1 MAGNI
6 FINYRRDDDAGF
18 TQALYSRLEQ
28 AFSPERLFMDI
39 DNIAPGLDFVQVLND
54 EVARCDVVIAVVGK
68 NWLSVTDETGA
79 RRLDNPEDF
88 VRIEL
93 ESALAHKKRVIPVLV
108 NDARM
113 PRSTELPEAMRAFA
127 RCNAVRLTHER
138 FRADVVGLIK
148 SLEQVLSEAEAA
160 RQAGEEEALRE
171 AKAKESEG
179 AERLKQSRK
188 ARAAKLE
195 ARLFEA
201 GSQAPSTGIASWI
214 VGLPSEVSRDIPLA
228 LIGVVLL
235 GSILPA
241 FVFAPGALGGLNSSL
256 AALIYGVAGLIAI
269 GVLFRM
275 RRDVMGGAELAL
287 YWLATIFFLGRAATA
302 LASMAL
308 GQPPSFLPIAVV
320 ALAAAAALI
329 VLRRNEMGGL
339 EFAVYWF
346 GLTLFIYAAGI
357 SVVVSATP
365 AAELRT
371 SVYDAAVLL
380 LSAAIVSGAAILA
393 WRNRRL
399 SKPELAVYVMGL
411 AYWAYAGLRLTQS

>member
-6 FINYRRDDDAGF
+6 FINHRRDDDAGF

-28 AFSPERLFMDI
+28 AFPSESLFMDV

-54 EVARCDVVIAVVGK
+54 EVARCDVVIAVIGK
-68 NWLSVTDETGA
+68 NWLSVTDETGG

-88 VRIEL
+88 VRIEI
-93 ESALAHKKRVIPVLV
+93 ESALAQKKRVIPVLV
-108 NDARM
+108 NEARM
-113 PRSTELPEAMRAFA
+113 PRSTELPETLRGFA

-160 RQAGEEEALRE
+160 RQTGEEEALRQ
-171 AKAKESEG
+171 AKAKEKED
-179 AERLKQSRK
+179 AERLKRERREQSRK
-188 ARAAKLE
+188 AREARLE
-195 ARLFEA
+195 ARPVETTPRE
-201 GSQAPSTGIASWI
+201 PSSGVVGWI
-214 VGLPSEVSRDIPLA
+214 VGLPSEISPGIPLA

-241 FVFAPGALGGLNSSL
+241 LMFMPTSQAVAL
-256 AALIYGVAGLIAI
+256 AYGVGGLIAI
-269 GVLFRM
+269 GIVFRM
-275 RRDVMGGAELAL
+275 RRDVMGGAELAI

-302 LASMAL
+302 LASMVL
-308 GQPPSFLPIAVV
+308 GQPPSFFPIAVV

-329 VLRRNEMGGL
+329 VLRRKEMGGL

-357 SVVVSATP
+357 SLVVGTTQ

-371 SVYDAAVLL
+371 DLYHAAVTL
-380 LSAAIVSGAAILA
+380 LSTAIVSGLAILA

-399 SKPELAVYVMGL
+399 SKPELAVYLLGM
-411 AYWAYAGLRLTQS
+411 AYWLFVGVRFMQV